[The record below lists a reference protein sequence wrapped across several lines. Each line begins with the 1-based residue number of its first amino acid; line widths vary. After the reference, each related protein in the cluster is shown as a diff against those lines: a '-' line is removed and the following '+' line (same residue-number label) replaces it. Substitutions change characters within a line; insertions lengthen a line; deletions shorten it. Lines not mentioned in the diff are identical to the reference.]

1 MPVISDLRAPPR
13 EDYMPASTR
22 KPEPKLHGM
31 RSREDLFPAEPKIE
45 SFLTEFSY
53 SARGLARPTF
63 TPKRN
68 GFIPSRSL
76 SPMRDSDAS
85 RYSV

>member
-1 MPVISDLRAPPR
+1 
-13 EDYMPASTR
+13 MPASTR
-22 KPEPKLHGM
+22 KPQPKLHGM
-31 RSREDLFPAEPKIE
+31 RSIEDFFPAEPKIE
-45 SFLTEFSY
+45 SFLTEFPY

-76 SPMRDSDAS
+76 SPTRDSDAS
-85 RYSV
+85 RYSL

>member
-1 MPVISDLRAPPR
+1 
-13 EDYMPASTR
+13 MPASTR

-31 RSREDLFPAEPKIE
+31 QSREDLFPAEPKIE

-76 SPMRDSDAS
+76 SPTRDSDAS